1 MNLLEQRLEHRTKL
15 SEKRQQVRQQ
25 FCWCGLWQTD
35 FITVTSFLVQQ
46 LFVAVMMVA
55 SFLIMMAEAW

>member
-15 SEKRQQVRQQ
+15 SGKRQQARHQ
-25 FCWCGLWQTD
+25 FCWCGVWQTD

-46 LFVAVMMVA
+46 LFVALVMVA
-55 SFLIMMAEAW
+55 SFLIMMAEV